1 MTFQDLLSK
10 VGFAPKTL
18 TEAREISADAKT
30 SLEAVA
36 ALFAAAGL
44 NLDAMLE
51 AGPESLKAHLD
62 SISEAGDEAVARAVE
77 LEAQLETAQQA
88 EQVAISTVETITTA
102 LGSQNITFNA
112 ETFGADLSARIN
124 AQAQELL
131 AASGLPAPVAHVS
144 DPQDPAA
151 ADEAHLAKWESMPV
165 GPDRLTYFREHKTAI
180 QRALNARE

>member
-1 MTFQDLLSK
+1 MTFNDLLAK
-10 VGFAPKTL
+10 VGLAPKTL
-18 TEAREISADAKT
+18 TEAEDILAPTKATLDS
-30 SLEAVA
+30 VA

-102 LGSQNITFNA
+102 LNSQNITFNA

-124 AQAQELL
+124 ARAQELL
-131 AASGLPAPVAHVS
+131 AAAGLPAPVAHVA

-151 ADEAHLAKWESMPV
+151 GDEAHLAKWESMPV
-165 GPDRLTYFREHKTAI
+165 GPARLTYFREHKAAI